1 MTTNEEAWEAV
12 KEKTAQLRTGA
23 RQRRPSAVVDVQ
35 EDNVMEAV
43 RAGFLQAHVGACRQT
58 SGNGYDGPWSYCGA
72 DFQTGRRGKRINLD
86 KPWYCDDGRE
96 IEELR

>member
-1 MTTNEEAWEAV
+1 MSKNEEAWEAV

-23 RQRRPSAVVDVQ
+23 RQRRPSAAVDVQ

-43 RAGFLQAHVGACRQT
+43 RAGFLVVMEEALMAGSADHIDDFDTGAEALR
-58 SGNGYDGPWSYCGA
+58 
-72 DFQTGRRGKRINLD
+72 
-86 KPWYCDDGRE
+86 RE